1 MTKRRK
7 AYIIVA
13 SCTSCTLIAFALHER
28 YEASGT
34 VPAVAFYVAAAA
46 ICLLPVVYAILRH
59 KTRRNKILNIG

>member
-1 MTKRRK
+1 MTKRRN

-46 ICLLPVVYAILRH
+46 LCLLAPQDSQ
-59 KTRRNKILNIG
+59 K